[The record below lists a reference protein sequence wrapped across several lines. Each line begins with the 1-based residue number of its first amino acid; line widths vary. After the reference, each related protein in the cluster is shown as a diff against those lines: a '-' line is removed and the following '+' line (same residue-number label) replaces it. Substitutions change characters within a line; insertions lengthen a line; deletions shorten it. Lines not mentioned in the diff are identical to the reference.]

1 MKRIFIIM
9 MIAIAMS
16 SITLGQATN
25 KKITRSSTAN
35 QQSKSVE
42 QELMQMERDWAKATV
57 NRDASALDRI
67 EADDYIFTD
76 ADGSLVT
83 KKQDI
88 ADITSGNLTAESIN
102 VDEMKVRVFG
112 DTAVVTGRITTKG
125 QYKGKDISG
134 QYRFT
139 DMFLKRN
146 GKWQA
151 VASHFSRITPQ

>member
-1 MKRIFIIM
+1 M
-9 MIAIAMS
+9 MIVTAAS
-16 SITLGQATN
+16 SIILGQAKT
-25 KKITRSSTAN
+25 KKSADSSATK

-42 QELMQMERDWAKATV
+42 QELMQLERDWAKATV

-112 DTAVVTGRITTKG
+112 DTAVVIGRTTVKA

-134 QYRFT
+134 QYRVT
-139 DMFLKRN
+139 DVFLKRN

-151 VASHFSRITPQ
+151 VASHFSRITQQ